1 MLPKIWFDIRN
12 LQKISFPVRL
22 IRFLPTRHL
31 HGQKSAR
38 RQPIF
43 MHFLSGFSAY
53 SGQPVDRFRWN
64 LVRSEIK
71 WTQSRRK
78 RLQVNIFSHFEDI
91 QAQSR
96 QKRPKIDQNL
106 WMIQILVENFFIAFL
121 ESRDFNSCKKRIK
134 KFSTRFSLYD
144 VIMAPDLEN
153 FSTENFS
160 TKKNFFEVFKWLN
173 SKSYNVKSEIE
184 SKDLKF

>member
-106 WMIQILVENFFIAFL
+106 WMIQKFFEKIFFAQMFLNGPILKVIMLKVKFEDPQKIFPIMRSSWL
-121 ESRDFNSCKKRIK
+121 ES
-134 KFSTRFSLYD
+134 
-144 VIMAPDLEN
+144 
-153 FSTENFS
+153 
-160 TKKNFFEVFKWLN
+160 
-173 SKSYNVKSEIE
+173 
-184 SKDLKF
+184 

>member
-12 LQKISFPVRL
+12 LQKISFHPCF
-22 IRFLPTRHL
+22 IRFLSTRHL
-31 HGQKSAR
+31 HGENLTQR
-38 RQPIF
+38 WLIF

-96 QKRPKIDQNL
+96 QKRPKIDQIL
-106 WMIQILVENFFIAFL
+106 WIIQKIFE
-121 ESRDFNSCKKRIK
+121 
-134 KFSTRFSLYD
+134 
-144 VIMAPDLEN
+144 
-153 FSTENFS
+153 
-160 TKKNFFEVFKWLN
+160 KNFFCSKVSTWPN
-173 SKSYNVKSEIE
+173 SKSYHVKSEIWGP
-184 SKDLKF
+184 STSSSLMTSWLQT

>member
-31 HGQKSAR
+31 HCQKSAR

-106 WMIQILVENFFIAFL
+106 WMIQKFF
-121 ESRDFNSCKKRIK
+121 E
-134 KFSTRFSLYD
+134 
-144 VIMAPDLEN
+144 
-153 FSTENFS
+153 
-160 TKKNFFEVFKWLN
+160 KNFFCSKVSKWSN
-173 SKSYNVKSEIE
+173 SKSYHVKSEIWGP
-184 SKDLKF
+184 STSSSLMTSWLQT

>member
-12 LQKISFPVRL
+12 LQKISFQTTVVHFFIALRL
-22 IRFLPTRHL
+22 LGENLAQRWL
-31 HGQKSAR
+31 
-38 RQPIF
+38 IF

-106 WMIQILVENFFIAFL
+106 WMIQKIFV
-121 ESRDFNSCKKRIK
+121 
-134 KFSTRFSLYD
+134 
-144 VIMAPDLEN
+144 
-153 FSTENFS
+153 
-160 TKKNFFEVFKWLN
+160 KNFFGLNVSKWSN
-173 SKSYNVKSEIE
+173 SKSYHVKSEIWGP
-184 SKDLKF
+184 STSSSLMRPWFQT